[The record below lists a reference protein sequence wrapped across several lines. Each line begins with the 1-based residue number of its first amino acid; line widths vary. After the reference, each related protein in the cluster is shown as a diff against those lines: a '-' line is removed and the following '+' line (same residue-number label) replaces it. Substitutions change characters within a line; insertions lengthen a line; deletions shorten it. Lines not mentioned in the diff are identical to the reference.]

1 MMSLSIIP
9 CIEFDIQL
17 VAALKVSKVGK
28 IKFQY
33 YDYFDLLFQTNQT
46 IRTNLIKHMSRQQ
59 PEFTF
64 DAMANVEV
72 RRAVADPSIVTVSGN
87 LDDILVDKECK
98 APTEGY
104 ILFKHEDADKW
115 ITEKID
121 VTKDSFECHLKLTEY
136 CLKNK
141 FQMKITGY
149 PGSDPILA
157 DIDSGLDSIEV

>member
-1 MMSLSIIP
+1 MSLSIIP
-9 CIEFDIQL
+9 CIEFEIQL
-17 VAALKVSKVGK
+17 VAALKVGKVRK

-33 YDYFDLLFQTNQT
+33 YDYFDYLFQNNQT
-46 IRTNLIKHMSRQQ
+46 IKTNLIKHMSMQQ
-59 PEFTF
+59 PEFIL

-87 LDDILVDKECK
+87 FDDILVDKECK
-98 APTEGY
+98 APREGY
-104 ILFKHEDADKW
+104 ILFKHEDAEKW

-136 CLKNK
+136 CLENK
-141 FQMKITGY
+141 FQIKITGY
-149 PGSDPILA
+149 PGSDPIIA